1 MTAAL
6 VAWTLKA
13 SIILLTAF
21 GVTRLMRR
29 ASAAARHLVWTLAL
43 AGVLVLPLLGAVLPV
58 WHVRALPEV
67 AAAAPAPAS
76 SAAPASFAFK
86 AIERTSDAVPTGS
99 TRYDLVPASPAI
111 DWVRLLPMLWVAGAG
126 LVLLRLLAGLA
137 GVWWLGRRA
146 RMMTDARWLH
156 TAHSIAS
163 RLGLGRGVT
172 LLQGDRGTVPMTWGV
187 LQPVVWLP
195 ADAETWDDE
204 RRTVVLAHELAHVRR
219 RDALTQWIAHL
230 ALAANWFNPLAWV
243 AIKRFRDERERACD
257 DAVIEL
263 GTRPSTYA
271 DHLLDIVRSHG
282 AAGGPMPAMAMARR
296 SQFEGRLLAILDG
309 GSPRGGLR
317 ARNALWVGALAAS
330 AVLPIAA
337 IRGAAP
343 RPVVNAPASR
353 PPANEQAKDQARQP
367 VKGPAKVSAPTP
379 ALAAPSAAA
388 HRASTASRDTLI
400 RTLQTGAS
408 DSTLRRVIAATAS
421 MTSDG
426 DCADVLRAV
435 LRHPKLDRADMTAL
449 LQATRPMTSDGDRAD
464 VLRAA
469 IPRIAFDDDAQRTA
483 FFAAVSKFTSD
494 GDRKDVLAAAF
505 DAAPLGNTV
514 VRSAFI
520 GAIAPITSDGDKG
533 DLLVRLLSGARLE
546 PAALIDVIRST
557 RTIASDGDKARVLM
571 EAIKYQHI
579 DDAAQAAIVTAAQS
593 IASDGD
599 RGMVLQAVL
608 PGGARTVTPAASAAQ
623 SIPTTATTAE
633 TRVVNGTRRWNTQLS
648 LNGTHD
654 GSPSYEVAI
663 TARKALVSADA
674 RHLVG
679 FEPGGSLAIEHTV
692 HPDPENPG
700 VTATTTRTVTIH
712 PAGGSGF
719 SYDYRIDGARHAW
732 DAAAQDWL
740 DMVVARWAG
749 GQLK

>member
-6 VAWTLKA
+6 IAWTLKA

-29 ASAAARHLVWTLAL
+29 GSAAARHLVWTLAL
-43 AGVLVLPLLGAVLPV
+43 AGVLILPLLGAVLPA
-58 WHVRALPEV
+58 WRVRALPEV
-67 AAAAPAPAS
+67 AAAVPS
-76 SAAPASFAFK
+76 SPVSPTVSFAFK
-86 AIERTSDAVPTGS
+86 ANERTSEIVLAAS
-99 TRYDLVPASPAI
+99 KRYDIVPEGPAV
-111 DWVRLLPMLWVAGAG
+111 DWVRLLPIIWTAGAA

-137 GVWWLGRRA
+137 GVWWLGRHA

-156 TAHSIAS
+156 AAHSIAS

-195 ADAETWDDE
+195 ADAESWNDE

-243 AIKRFRDERERACD
+243 AMKRFRDERERACD

-271 DHLLDIVRSHG
+271 DHLLDIVRTHG

-309 GSPRGGLR
+309 GSSRGGLR
-317 ARNALWVGALAAS
+317 ARSALWVGALAAT

-343 RPVVNAPASR
+343 RQATQNPAARTPVAGTAQQPPVTVSAPASTT
-353 PPANEQAKDQARQP
+353 AKE
-367 VKGPAKVSAPTP
+367 
-379 ALAAPSAAA
+379 PSRNA
-388 HRASTASRDTLI
+388 LI
-400 RTLQTGAS
+400 RSVRTGTP

-421 MTSDG
+421 MTSDV
-426 DCADVLRAV
+426 DRADVLRAV
-435 LRHPKLDRADMTAL
+435 LRHPKLGRDDVTAL
-449 LQATRPMTSDGDRAD
+449 LQATRPMTSDGERAD

-469 IPRIAFDDDAQRTA
+469 IPHMAFDDAAERAA
-483 FFAAVSKFTSD
+483 FFEGVSKFTSD

-505 DAAPLGNTV
+505 GVAPLGDPR
-514 VRSAFI
+514 VRAAFI
-520 GAIAPITSDGDKG
+520 TAIAPITSDGDKG
-533 DLLVRLLSGARLE
+533 DLLVRLLGGARLE
-546 PAALIDVIRST
+546 PAALVDVINST
-557 RTIASDGDKARVLM
+557 RTIASDGDKTRVLM
-571 EAIKYQHI
+571 EAIQHQRI
-579 DDAAQAAIVTAAQS
+579 DDAARDAIVTAAQS

-599 RGMVLQAVL
+599 RGLVLQAIL
-608 PGGARTVTPAASAAQ
+608 PGRASASLPVAGAAQ
-623 SIPTTATTAE
+623 ARPSTVATAE
-633 TRVVNGTRRWNTQLS
+633 TRVVNGTRRWNTELQ
-648 LNGTHD
+648 LNGTH
-654 GSPSYEVAI
+654 GGNASYEIRI
-663 TARKALVSADA
+663 TARNALVSADG
-674 RHLVG
+674 RHLAG
-679 FEPGGSLAIEHTV
+679 FEPGGSLAIEHTA
-692 HPDPENPG
+692 HPDPDNPG
-700 VTATTTRTVTIH
+700 VTATITRSARIR
-712 PAGGSGF
+712 PAGGGRF
-719 SYDYRIDGARHAW
+719 SYDYRIDGVQHAW
-732 DAAAQDWL
+732 DDAAQQWL

-749 GQLK
+749 GYAK

>member
-1 MTAAL
+1 MTTAL
-6 VAWTLKA
+6 IAWTLKA
-13 SIILLTAF
+13 SIILLVAF

-43 AGVLVLPLLGAVLPV
+43 AGVLVLPLLGAVLPAWRV
-58 WHVRALPEV
+58 QALPEV
-67 AAAAPAPAS
+67 ATASAVRPVPPVTAA
-76 SAAPASFAFK
+76 FN
-86 AIERTSDAVPTGS
+86 AIERKSDPRPTGS
-99 TRYDLVPASPAI
+99 IRYDIVPEAPAI
-111 DWVRLLPMLWVAGAG
+111 DWVRLLPILWMAGAA

-137 GVWWLGRRA
+137 GVWWLGRHA

-243 AIKRFRDERERACD
+243 AMKRFRDERERACD

-271 DHLLDIVRSHG
+271 DHLLDIVRTHG

-309 GSPRGGLR
+309 GSPRGGIR
-317 ARNALWVGALAAS
+317 ARSALWVGALAAT

-337 IRGAAP
+337 IRGAGP
-343 RPVVNAPASR
+343 H
-353 PPANEQAKDQARQP
+353 P
-367 VKGPAKVSAPTP
+367 VKDAPIQQMPAETAHDTTRASPP
-379 ALAAPSAAA
+379 AAPSAGTGTRTAA
-388 HRASTASRDTLI
+388 ARKFDRDTLVKAV
-400 RTLQTGAS
+400 RTGAA
-408 DSTLRRVIAATAS
+408 DTTLRRVIAATAS

-426 DCADVLRAV
+426 DRADVLRAV
-435 LRHPKLDRADMTAL
+435 LAHPSLDRADLTAV
-449 LQATRPMTSDGDRAD
+449 LQATGPMTSDGDRAD

-469 IPRIAFDDDAQRTA
+469 IPRLSFDDAAQRTA
-483 FFAAVSKFTSD
+483 FFAAVAKFTSD
-494 GDRKDVLAAAF
+494 GDRKDVLSAAF
-505 DAAPLGNTV
+505 AVAPLGDPR
-514 VRSAFI
+514 VRSAFV
-520 GAIAPITSDGDKG
+520 ASIAPITSDGTKG
-533 DLLVRLLSGARLE
+533 DLLVHLLGRTRLD
-546 PAALIDVIRST
+546 PATLVDVVRST
-557 RTIASDGDKARVLM
+557 RSIASDGDKTRVLM
-571 EAIKYQHI
+571 EAIEYQPL
-579 DDAAQAAIVTAAQS
+579 DDAARDAILTAAQS

-599 RGMVLQAVL
+599 RAMVLRALL
-608 PGGARTVTPAASAAQ
+608 PGQ
-623 SIPTTATTAE
+623 ATTSVAVAGATRAQAPSQASQVTGTTSE
-633 TRVVNGTRRWNTQLS
+633 NRVVNGVRPWTTELEY
-648 LNGTHD
+648 NGSH
-654 GSPSYEVAI
+654 GGNPSYEI
-663 TARKALVSADA
+663 RISARKAQLDPDA

-679 FEPGGSLAIEHTV
+679 FESGGSLSIEHTL
-692 HPDPENPG
+692 HPDPDNPG
-700 VTATTTRTVTIH
+700 VTASTTRTVKIRA
-712 PAGGSGF
+712 AGGGAF
-719 SYDYRIDGARHAW
+719 SYDYRIDGTRQAW
-732 DAAAQDWL
+732 DDAAQRWL

-749 GQLK
+749 GHAK